1 MLLLEMI
8 ILILAEI
15 ILKERSK
22 NSAYPKR
29 NTCKGNK
36 YYNAVQHLPEQSHP
50 EFVRSGQRQMI
61 SHTPVIPG
69 Y

>member
-1 MLLLEMI
+1 MPLLEMI

-36 YYNAVQHLPEQSHP
+36 YYNAVQHLPEHVLRGFARHRGERSDENNADGP
-50 EFVRSGQRQMI
+50 E
-61 SHTPVIPG
+61 
-69 Y
+69 